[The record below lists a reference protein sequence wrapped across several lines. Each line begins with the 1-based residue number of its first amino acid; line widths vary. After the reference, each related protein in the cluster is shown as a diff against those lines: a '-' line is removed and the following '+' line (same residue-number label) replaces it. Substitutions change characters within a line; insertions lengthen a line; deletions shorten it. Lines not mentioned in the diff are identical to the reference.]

1 MTSNPYDPLVITLP
15 VVVTASVVCTVIAC
29 LAPVKYLLH
38 HRPKRSNQNMLGRT
52 SLIPDSEALLETT
65 EADVMTDNQESRN
78 SGTKVSKVST
88 EMLDINGPQTNEE
101 IETELDPETA
111 L

>member
-38 HRPKRSNQNMLGRT
+38 HRLKRSNRNMLGRT
-52 SLIPDSEALLETT
+52 SLTSDSEAQLETT
-65 EADVMTDNQESRN
+65 ETEVMTDNQEPRN
-78 SGTKVSKVST
+78 SGTKVSKVSR
-88 EMLDINGPQTNEE
+88 EMFDRNGPQTDDE
-101 IETELDPETA
+101 IEADLDPETP